1 MKRKIDEENNEES
14 NKKQKIYD
22 TCPIC
27 LEDIKDNNFVVT
39 KCNHKFC
46 FSCLAKS
53 CHEKNNCPLCRA
65 EIEYLQQKKLP
76 EFKNINLFDNIC
88 DSFRNPFYNIFQHID
103 VVKKKILDTIHFT
116 DEIFNDEELEFK
128 ELILDKLK
136 DSDNFVDTLDISL
149 MDDIQL
155 FINNIIIR
163 TTFNTINWYKTNY

>member
-1 MKRKIDEENNEES
+1 MKRKIDEENYEES

-46 FSCLAKS
+46 FSCLVKS
-53 CHEKNNCPLCRA
+53 CHVKNNCPMCRA
-65 EIEYLQQKKLP
+65 EIQDLQQKKLP

-103 VVKKKILDTIHFT
+103 IIKKKILDTIYVT
-116 DEIFNDEELEFK
+116 NEIFNDEESEFK

-136 DSDNFVDTLDISL
+136 DSDDFIINLDLSL

-155 FINNIIIR
+155 FVNNIIIR
-163 TTFNTINWYKTNY
+163 TTFNTVNWYKTNY